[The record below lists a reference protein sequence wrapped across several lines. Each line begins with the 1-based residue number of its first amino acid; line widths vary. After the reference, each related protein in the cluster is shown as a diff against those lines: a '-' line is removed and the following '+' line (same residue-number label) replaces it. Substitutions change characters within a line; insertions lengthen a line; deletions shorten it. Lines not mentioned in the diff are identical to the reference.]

1 MYMYSYDKKEV
12 NEATCL
18 VKHCI
23 YLYLQTASVTM
34 YFVYVTILSSSL
46 CLKINKALERD
57 L

>member
-1 MYMYSYDKKEV
+1 MYSYDKKEV